1 MIKLRKIFSLIVNL
15 IAVAA
20 SIVGFIIL
28 RTSLQIID
36 FAKFFTLVTNLS
48 IVVVGLISVGYAVDG
63 LIKKDKD
70 NVLPEFVFVL
80 KLITAVGSLITFI
93 TVVAYLQH
101 TVYKGMEFTNPLVLN
116 NICHHYVGP
125 LAFICGLIFFDLD
138 KKYSFK
144 LTFFGIIVL
153 VIYMCYAIPFSNLD
167 LAWWGEPPYVF
178 MSIKNVGNWMF
189 LLLPGFLIGGY
200 VASFLIWLLN
210 RICYLIFI
218 GEEITEKEE
227 TPEEKKLEKTVK
239 VTEADKEEVNDIIKT
254 GYKGP
259 RIYHISKRSSDR
271 MWQVKFANGKKAIK
285 LFYTQAEAIVFAK
298 QLAKSQ
304 DGSIRVHSVKG
315 KIRKEK

>member
-1 MIKLRKIFSLIVNL
+1 MKIRKIFSLVLNL
-15 IAVAA
+15 LAVVA
-20 SIVGFIIL
+20 SIVGFLIISS
-28 RTSLQIID
+28 SLTTVTFI
-36 FAKFFTLVTNLS
+36 KYFTLVTNMLI
-48 IVVVGLISVGYAVDG
+48 IVIGLVSTGYAIDG
-63 LIKKDKD
+63 LLKKDGQST
-70 NVLPEFVFVL
+70 LPSWLFVL
-80 KLITAVGSLITFI
+80 KLITATCALITFL

-101 TVYKGMEFTNPLVLN
+101 TALKPFGPETTTFWN

-153 VIYMCYAIPFSNLD
+153 VVYMCYAIPFSNLN
-167 LAWWGEPPYVF
+167 LAWWGEPPYDF
-178 MSIKNVGNWMF
+178 ILIKNVGNWMF
-189 LLLPGFLIGGY
+189 LLIPGFLIGGY

-227 TPEEKKLEKTVK
+227 TTEEKKLEKTVK
-239 VTEADKEEVNDIIKT
+239 VTEADKEEVNEVIKT

-259 RIYHISKRSSDR
+259 RIYHISKRASDR